1 MSLLQR
7 KIAVVTGASRG
18 IGRATAVR
26 LAQAGATVV
35 VNYATS
41 AEEAGAVVE
50 GIEAQGGKALAL
62 QADIAKLE
70 DIRRLFRETMNRF
83 NQLDILVANAGYSC
97 FKPMAEITE
106 EDFDRTY
113 ALNAKGTYFC
123 LQEALRHMVDG
134 GRIVCISTIGTVLNV
149 PGGTCYFGSKAAVE
163 QFCRTLAKEVAPR
176 GITVNVVSPGFTET
190 QMLLATMSPDARRDF
205 IEMTPL
211 HRLGQPEEVA
221 DVIAFLVSEQG
232 RWVTRQNIAVDGG
245 IISR

>member
-1 MSLLQR
+1 MSLFQR

-26 LAQAGATVV
+26 LAQAGVTVV

-70 DIRRLFRETMNRF
+70 DIRRLFRETINRF
-83 NQLDILVANAGYSC
+83 NRLDILVANAGYSC

-113 ALNAKGTYFC
+113 ALNAKSTYFC
-123 LQEALRHMVDG
+123 LPRLRSERTVCALARGLVLYQCRVD
-134 GRIVCISTIGTVLNV
+134 
-149 PGGTCYFGSKAAVE
+149 
-163 QFCRTLAKEVAPR
+163 
-176 GITVNVVSPGFTET
+176 
-190 QMLLATMSPDARRDF
+190 
-205 IEMTPL
+205 
-211 HRLGQPEEVA
+211 
-221 DVIAFLVSEQG
+221 
-232 RWVTRQNIAVDGG
+232 
-245 IISR
+245 